1 MSGVSL
7 QLQQKLQT
15 RLSPELIQVVKMLE
29 LPTAELQQRV
39 NEELQENP
47 ALEEGADPYEEELQS
62 LDEPID
68 EYGEEDD
75 YKNPLQ
81 NDDFN
86 YDDYIEDDET
96 PDYKLRT
103 HNYSADDEREETPIA
118 GGISFME
125 YLKSQVYLTKMT
137 KPQRHIAKW
146 VLGNIDSD
154 GYLRRTTE
162 QLVDDLGF
170 QEGLIV
176 SDREMEE
183 IVNQIKLFDPPGVAA
198 ANLQECLITQLKQKD
213 PTKAIIDALRI
224 LENCFDDFSKR
235 RYDKVSQRLNFTD
248 EDLKAAIN
256 EIIHLNQKPANAF
269 AGTSYESNSVSI
281 IPDFYVEADDDQLT
295 VILNTG
301 DVPQLHVSREY
312 NEMLKEYAAAKTP
325 AKDTADAVKFI
336 RTKIDSAR
344 WFIDAINQRNE
355 TLTRTMKAIVQ
366 YQKDF
371 FLEGD
376 ESFLKPMILQDIA
389 DKTGYDVSTI
399 SRVCNSKYVQTEFG
413 IFPLKHFFS
422 EALTNS
428 EGEEISTRE
437 IKKTLQEL
445 IAKEDKSAPLSD
457 DALVSKMEAEGY
469 PIARRTIAKYREQL
483 GIPVARLRKQA

>member
-1 MSGVSL
+1 
-7 QLQQKLQT
+7 
-15 RLSPELIQVVKMLE
+15 
-29 LPTAELQQRV
+29 
-39 NEELQENP
+39 
-47 ALEEGADPYEEELQS
+47 
-62 LDEPID
+62 
-68 EYGEEDD
+68 
-75 YKNPLQ
+75 
-81 NDDFN
+81 
-86 YDDYIEDDET
+86 
-96 PDYKLRT
+96 
-103 HNYSADDEREETPIA
+103 
-118 GGISFME
+118 
-125 YLKSQVYLTKMT
+125 
-137 KPQRHIAKW
+137 
-146 VLGNIDSD
+146 
-154 GYLRRTTE
+154 
-162 QLVDDLGF
+162 
-170 QEGLIV
+170 
-176 SDREMEE
+176 MEE